1 MWNELCDDQHDASTM
16 KTINRAILV
25 IAVSFLSFG
34 GYAIAT
40 RLGAEVPPSSVTYG
54 TEKAPAGAA
63 VLGD

>member
-1 MWNELCDDQHDASTM
+1 MWNELCDEEHDAKTM
-16 KTINRAILV
+16 KTINRAIVV
-25 IAVSFLSFG
+25 IAVSFLTFG

-54 TEKAPAGAA
+54 SEKAPAGST